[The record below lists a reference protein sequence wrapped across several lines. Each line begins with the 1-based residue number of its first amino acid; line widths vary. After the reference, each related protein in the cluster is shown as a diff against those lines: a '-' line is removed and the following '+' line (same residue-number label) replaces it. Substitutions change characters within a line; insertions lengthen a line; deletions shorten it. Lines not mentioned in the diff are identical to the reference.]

1 MFQLVVKNR
10 EGVESFGATKFE
22 HVYIAKDAAMMT
34 IDGNNDIIEVRVV
47 GRGSVWFEVKDYT
60 K

>member
-1 MFQLVVKNR
+1 MFQLTFVFR
-10 EGVESFGATKFE
+10 DGSAMLAPTKYE
-22 HVYIAKDAAMMT
+22 HVYIARDAAMMH

-47 GRGSVWFEVKDYT
+47 GKDDVWFEVKDYT